1 MVKYLLTLVL
11 LFSMVIS
18 ALAKNINSSDNG
30 LIIIIP
36 RGNGVIVDDVSG
48 DITHTSGPNY
58 TSALLNTL
66 NAHYN
71 IKLGDEF
78 YILPD
83 FMSITQMPKA
93 GLQVAYT
100 NCNNYGKTSPSGKAL
115 YNPMNYVINYSSLPL
130 INFDE
135 LTDATARKDL
145 GGCIPGS
152 DVTKLYATP
161 IKNGDPQNIVLPMIN
176 GSAAE
181 VNMANSATLKTL
193 ADDIA
198 SVINNDQN
206 ASGVSFD
213 LENPSLS
220 STATTNFIGEL
231 AQQLAL
237 KGKIVAIYDA
247 NLAALAPISNQYHNV
262 IALVSLYGMKG
273 YSAPPKVSD
282 YQTFTT
288 DHVVKAYFGGDGKN
302 IPVLFVSPAAATAE
316 LYANQETYNPITST
330 STSTSTSTKPN
341 DNCADFD
348 SNTSTILSS
357 ILNITPSAFWVECV
371 NAENTLGTSQ
381 SEYFMAA
388 LNSIT
393 SGSGS
398 NNKTLIGTV
407 LYNEKPSGFNAIN
420 CAKHNKNYKFL
431 YGAKPKICAVNY
443 PENIST
449 HEWDHLS
456 SWAIPN

>member
-11 LFSMVIS
+11 SFSMAIS

-30 LIIIIP
+30 VIIP
-36 RGNGVIVDDVSG
+36 TGNGVIVDDVSG
-48 DITHTSGPNY
+48 DITLTSGSNY

-71 IKLGDEF
+71 IKSGDKF

-115 YNPMNYVINYSSLPL
+115 YNPMNYVINDSSLPL

-198 SVINNDQN
+198 SVINNDPN

-316 LYANQETYNPITST
+316 LYENQETYNP
-330 STSTSTSTKPN
+330 STSTKVN
-341 DNCADFD
+341 DSCANFD
-348 SNTSTILSS
+348 SNTSTILTS
-357 ILNITPSAFWVECV
+357 ILNITPSTYLAGCV
-371 NAENTLGTSQ
+371 KVTNPLVTSQ
-381 SEYFMAA
+381 SEYFIAA